1 MFSKKKDKFMV
12 QLEEMVFNLDRAAIE
27 FGRMDLQ
34 YTFRFSI

>member
-27 FGRMDLQ
+27 
-34 YTFRFSI
+34 